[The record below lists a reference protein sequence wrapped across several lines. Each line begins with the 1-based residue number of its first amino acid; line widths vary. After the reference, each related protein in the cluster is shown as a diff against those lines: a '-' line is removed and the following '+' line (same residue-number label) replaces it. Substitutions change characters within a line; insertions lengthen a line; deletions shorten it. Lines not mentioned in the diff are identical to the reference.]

1 MANQS
6 ESVSF
11 QTSHESALLR
21 YEKKTDVTL
30 FEHPLALQFQSCNSV
45 EDFNNLLQDNAKDIR
60 ESERITKPMKTI
72 VSILIPLSSDASLL
86 DAVGLV
92 R

>member
-1 MANQS
+1 MVNQS
-6 ESVSF
+6 GSVSF
-11 QTSHESALLR
+11 QWLLESALLG
-21 YEKKTDVTL
+21 YEKKTGITL
-30 FEHPLALQFQSCNSV
+30 SKHPLALQFQSCNSV
-45 EDFNNLLQDNAKDIR
+45 EDLNKLLQDKARDVR
-60 ESERITKPMKTI
+60 GSERIIKPMKTI